1 MIDSSLD
8 WKIECL
14 RTIQTMPHGSSFE
27 IGKTS
32 RHDLI
37 WILDL
42 EREGYISAKFRMGY
56 YEEGDKFADS
66 SIPNLIWNVH
76 VVEKGSQLI
85 ADFESKRTF
94 QGFWSKH
101 YLKIGGL
108 LVTIIIGLIIAYLTH
123 AYSIFH

>member
-1 MIDSSLD
+1 
-8 WKIECL
+8 
-14 RTIQTMPHGSSFE
+14 MPHGAGFQ
-27 IGKTS
+27 IGKTPKQ
-32 RHDLI
+32 DLV

-42 EREGYISAKFRMGY
+42 ERDGYISAKFRMGY

-66 SIPNLIWNVH
+66 SIPNLIWDVH
-76 VVEKGSQLI
+76 VVEKGRQLI
-85 ADFESKRTF
+85 AEFESKKTF

-108 LVTIIIGLIIAYLTH
+108 IVTISIGLIIAYLTH